1 MTKEKGFIT
10 LSSKYIEMVDMDTIS
25 NPDIFNSNGSS
36 QGYKKNGDTAENDD
50 HGAVA
55 IKGLGG
61 DINADIGEAKTHQA
75 GEGLE
80 KPCLKRKN
88 DDNDNQER
96 IQ

>member
-1 MTKEKGFIT
+1 
-10 LSSKYIEMVDMDTIS
+10 MVDMDSIS

-36 QGYKKNGDTAENDD
+36 PQSYKKNGDTAKNDD

-55 IKGLGG
+55 VTGLGG
-61 DINADIGEAKTHQA
+61 DINADISEAKTQQA